1 MQRPYITGPF
11 TRKFAG
17 IPTAAGA
24 GAGAVADVAAAL
36 IATAIVVAALSFRES
51 LCCISV

>member
-17 IPTAAGA
+17 IPTAA